1 MENNKCRE
9 NFRFSQEYE
18 EGYINTNDRYY
29 DNYPMEDRYYDNYQ
43 ADDRYY
49 NYPDK
54 CKEPKMAEHCCCKKS
69 MKDALELLRYDAIR
83 PFVNFNQFAFI
94 SDFFIVG
101 AYLVGIDY
109 SLPPKDNLSGLNA
122 TFKRFSACNCDL
134 IDISGQIYYPKPIP
148 LTLGGLV
155 TSIGTIPGIPELVG
169 LIEAAVP
176 ANIDLGAILNS
187 ILDDIID
194 YIVATINPLTTVD
207 LASLCSLKAVAFNVA
222 PGDYNDFVA
231 TLGYYLDKKQYK
243 DCNCSCDCDD
253 CCCNKGILDNLYTS
267 KINNQVTVVAG
278 SLVLTGV
285 EVLGKKNDVLV
296 LGNSNDSRIYFV
308 CVDSIDYIA

>member
-9 NFRFSQEYE
+9 DFRFNQEYE
-18 EGYINTNDRYY
+18 EDYPNTNERYY
-29 DNYPMEDRYYDNYQ
+29 ENYQ
-43 ADDRYY
+43 VTDRYY
-49 NYPDK
+49 NYPNK
-54 CKEPKMAEHCCCKKS
+54 YKEPKMEQCCCKKS
-69 MKDALELLRYDAIR
+69 MREALELLRYDSLR

-109 SLPPKDNLSGLNA
+109 STPPKDNLSELNG
-122 TFKRFSACNCDL
+122 TFERFSACNCDL
-134 IDISGQIYYPKPIP
+134 IDISGQLYYPKPVP
-148 LTLGGLV
+148 LTLGGLI
-155 TSIGTIPGIPELVG
+155 TSIGTIPGVSELVA

-176 ANIDLGAILNS
+176 ATIDLGAILNS

-194 YIVATINPLTTVD
+194 YILATVNPLTNVD
-207 LASLCSLKAVAFNVA
+207 LASLCTLKAVAFNVT
-222 PGDYNDFVA
+222 PGDYDDFVSA
-231 TLGYYLDKKQYK
+231 LSYYLDKKHYK
-243 DCNCSCDCDD
+243 DCNCNCDCDD
-253 CCCNKGILDNLYTS
+253 CCCSKGIIDNLYMS
-267 KINNQVTVVAG
+267 NINNQVTVVAG

-285 EVLGKKNDVLV
+285 EVIGKKKDVLV

>member
-9 NFRFSQEYE
+9 DFRFNQEYE
-18 EGYINTNDRYY
+18 EDYTNTNERYY
-29 DNYPMEDRYYDNYQ
+29 ENYQ
-43 ADDRYY
+43 VTDRYY
-49 NYPDK
+49 NYPNK
-54 CKEPKMAEHCCCKKS
+54 YKEPKMEQCCCKKS
-69 MKDALELLRYDAIR
+69 MREALELLRYDSLR

-109 SLPPKDNLSGLNA
+109 STPPKDNLSELNG
-122 TFKRFSACNCDL
+122 TFERFSACNCDL
-134 IDISGQIYYPKPIP
+134 IDISGQLYYPKPVP
-148 LTLGGLV
+148 LTLGGLI
-155 TSIGTIPGIPELVG
+155 TSIGTIPGVSELVA

-176 ANIDLGAILNS
+176 ATIDLGAILNS

-194 YIVATINPLTTVD
+194 YILATVNPLTNVD
-207 LASLCSLKAVAFNVA
+207 LASLCTLKAVSFNVT
-222 PGDYNDFVA
+222 PGDYDDFVSA
-231 TLGYYLDKKQYK
+231 LSYYLDKKHYK
-243 DCNCSCDCDD
+243 DCNCNCDCDD
-253 CCCNKGILDNLYTS
+253 CCCSKGIIDNLYMS
-267 KINNQVTVVAG
+267 NINNQVTVVAG

-285 EVLGKKNDVLV
+285 EVIGKKKDVLV

>member
-9 NFRFSQEYE
+9 DFRFTQEYE
-18 EGYINTNDRYY
+18 EDYPNTNERYY
-29 DNYPMEDRYYDNYQ
+29 ENYQ
-43 ADDRYY
+43 VADRYY
-49 NYPDK
+49 NYPNK
-54 CKEPKMAEHCCCKKS
+54 YKEPKMKQCCCKKS
-69 MKDALELLRYDAIR
+69 MREALELLRYDALR

-109 SLPPKDNLSGLNA
+109 SIPPKDNLSGLNGI
-122 TFKRFSACNCDL
+122 FERFSACNCDL
-134 IDISGQIYYPKPIP
+134 IDISGQLYYPKPVP

-155 TSIGTIPGIPELVG
+155 TSIGTIPGVSELVA

-176 ANIDLGAILNS
+176 ATIDLGAILNA

-194 YIVATINPLTTVD
+194 YIISTVNPLTNVD
-207 LASLCSLKAVAFNVA
+207 LASLCSLKAVAFNVTPA
-222 PGDYNDFVA
+222 DYEDFVA
-231 TLGYYLDKKQYK
+231 SLGYYLDKKHYK
-243 DCNCSCDCDD
+243 ECNCNCDCDD
-253 CCCNKGILDNLYTS
+253 CCCNKGILDNLYMS
-267 KINNQVTVVAG
+267 NINNQVTVVAG